1 VAQALVLN
9 GVAGLGSG
17 ALGLWGEA
25 GARDRAAQCRS
36 GSPLGAPLQ
45 SRRPTPGTAGRLGI
59 GWSRPGDRSVGGKP
73 LRAQPETAPGA
84 WVGSRCAQVLTCRAS
99 GGFSTY
105 AVTLGL
111 ATEAAVD
118 RGKEVVVLDR
128 VNAITGRYEE
138 GPLLGAASTFVGFH
152 DLPLRHGL
160 TVGELARLY
169 PMGEGLPYARRSWAV
184 KTGSAGSGF
193 LRPDYPGRI
202 CCPTGG
208 AGRRPCCNPGL
219 GLMEQAA
226 SVGQGRDRPVE
237 CVDALRR
244 RCAVGGGLERRRA
257 GRDLVGSRSFCR
269 HSQCSCPPAWSGSFL
284 VWSVRRWNR
293 WPWACPSRIA
303 VALGREGVSLD
314 EARVTSLA
322 PAYVG
327 GFAAGTFQAGNA
339 LTLATGS

>member
-1 VAQALVLN
+1 M
-9 GVAGLGSG
+9 
-17 ALGLWGEA
+17 
-25 GARDRAAQCRS
+25 
-36 GSPLGAPLQ
+36 
-45 SRRPTPGTAGRLGI
+45 
-59 GWSRPGDRSVGGKP
+59 
-73 LRAQPETAPGA
+73 
-84 WVGSRCAQVLTCRAS
+84 
-99 GGFSTY
+99 
-105 AVTLGL
+105 
-111 ATEAAVD
+111 D